1 MDDHAG
7 QGIHAGRPVVVI
19 GGGLAGISAAMELAD
34 HGYRVRLLEKRP
46 YLGGRA
52 YSFRDRSAGV
62 DVDNGQHVFMKCC
75 TAYIAML
82 RKLGVMARTYLQPR
96 LNVRVFE
103 GANASSSLYSVPL
116 PGGLHL
122 LPSLLRYKH
131 LSFKDK
137 IGIGR
142 TALVMKRL
150 ADGQRDALDSV
161 SFYDWLVQRG
171 ESDHAID
178 GFWNLVTL
186 PTLNDDA
193 RDVSAA
199 QAIMVLQAGFFRD
212 AHGGDLGYATVG
224 LSALLADEA
233 QRYIED
239 RGGDVC
245 LRANVERLEGGPE
258 GVTGTRIHRQGS
270 INAGAYV
277 LAVPPRLLA
286 DLLPEALANHHFFA
300 RAAQLEMSPIV
311 NVHVW
316 FDRPVTDVVFAAYLG
331 NECQWI
337 FNQSAMQG
345 SPDAEEQ
352 HLCVS
357 ISAAQ
362 KYIDMPKAQLQEF
375 ILAEMRCAL
384 PNMAKARV
392 TRVIVV
398 KEHFATFRP
407 TPGSAINR
415 LPARTPVPNLF
426 LAGAWTNTGW
436 PSTMESAVRSGV
448 TAAQE
453 VMAAA

>member
-1 MDDHAG
+1 
-7 QGIHAGRPVVVI
+7 
-19 GGGLAGISAAMELAD
+19 MELAD
-34 HGYRVRLLEKRP
+34 HGYAVKLLEKRP
-46 YLGGRA
+46 YLGGRT
-52 YSFRDRSAGV
+52 YSFRDRSTGAE
-62 DVDNGQHVFMKCC
+62 VDNGQHVFMKCC

-82 RKLGVMARTYLQPR
+82 RKLGVMARVSLQPR
-96 LNVRVFE
+96 LNVRVFD
-103 GANASSSLYSVPL
+103 GANTSSSLYSLPL

-122 LPSLLRYKH
+122 LPSLLLYKH

-142 TALVMKRL
+142 TALAMKRL
-150 ADGQRDALDSV
+150 TDRERDALDGV
-161 SFYDWLVQRG
+161 PFYDWLVQRG
-171 ESDHAID
+171 ASDHAID

-186 PTLNDDA
+186 PTLNDDT
-193 RDVSAA
+193 RDVSTA

-212 AHGGDLGYATVG
+212 PHGGDLGYATVG
-224 LSALLADEA
+224 LSALLAEEA
-233 QRYIED
+233 QSYIED

-245 LRANVERLEGGPE
+245 LSANVARLAGSTE
-258 GVTGTRIHRQGS
+258 GVAEARIHRHGS
-270 INAGAYV
+270 INAAAYI
-277 LAVPPRLLA
+277 LAVPPHVLA
-286 DLLPEALANHHFFA
+286 DLLPEALATHHFFA

-311 NVHVW
+311 NLHVW
-316 FDRPVTDVVFAAYLG
+316 FDRPVTDIVFAAYLE

-337 FNQSAMQG
+337 FNKSAIEG
-345 SPDAEEQ
+345 RDGTGEQ

-357 ISAAQ
+357 VSAAH

-375 ILAEMRCAL
+375 FLAEMRRAL
-384 PNMAKARV
+384 PNMAQARV

-398 KEHFATFRP
+398 KERFATFRP
-407 TPGSAINR
+407 TPGSAVNR

-448 TAAQE
+448 SAARE